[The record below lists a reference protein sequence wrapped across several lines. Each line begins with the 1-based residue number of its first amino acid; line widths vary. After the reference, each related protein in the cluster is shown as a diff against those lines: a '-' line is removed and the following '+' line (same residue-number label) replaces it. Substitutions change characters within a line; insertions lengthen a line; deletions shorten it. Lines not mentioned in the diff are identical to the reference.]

1 MLSSHQVP
9 VIVSVKKTTA
19 TKSLFAKI
27 LGLSAHIGILY
38 IGTTIAEYA
47 WRLWGACSKSSVK
60 SWLGFIEL

>member
-27 LGLSAHIGILY
+27 LGLFAHIGILY
-38 IGTTIAEYA
+38 VGTTIAEYA
-47 WRLWGACSKSSVK
+47 WRLWGAC
-60 SWLGFIEL
+60 

>member
-1 MLSSHQVP
+1 MLSSDQVP

-38 IGTTIAEYA
+38 IGTTIADYA
-47 WRLWGACSKSSVK
+47 WRLWGAC
-60 SWLGFIEL
+60 

>member
-38 IGTTIAEYA
+38 I
-47 WRLWGACSKSSVK
+47 SKIGRASCRERV
-60 SWLGFIEL
+60 